1 MAKSVLLEVIT
12 PSKLFYK
19 DKVEMVIVRTLTGE
33 EGFMAGH
40 TWACKLLDVGVMWIK
55 EEGSNEFK
63 AASIASGYID
73 VKENIVIYTD
83 AAEWVEEIDVDRA
96 AKRKA
101 IVEEWLECHDLTNA
115 EESELARAQVSLM
128 KQISRMSLASN
139 GARRKR

>member
-33 EGFMAGH
+33 EGFMADH
-40 TWACKLLDVGVMWIK
+40 TWACKLLDIGVMWIK

-63 AASIASGYID
+63 AASIAGGYID
-73 VKENIVIYTD
+73 VKENFVIYTD
-83 AAEWVEEIDVDRA
+83 AAEWVEEIDIERA
-96 AKRKA
+96 SKRKA
-101 IVEEWLECHDLTNA
+101 TVEKWLESHNETNTGA
-115 EESELARAQVSLM
+115 DELARAQVSLL
-128 KQISRMSLASN
+128 KQISRMNLAEN